1 MSSPKT
7 RLLSIDMMRGFT
19 LFLMLFVNDL
29 YIPGVPQW
37 LLHTEAHE
45 DGMGLADWV
54 FPGFLFMVGISI
66 PFAIANRQ
74 KIGESLSVISRHIL
88 LRAGSLI
95 LISLLLFNKGALN
108 VEVVGVSK
116 FAWSILLFV
125 AIFLVWNQYP
135 KSEKYYKLF
144 TILQGIGIV
153 LLAGALLFFR
163 SGTIEEVGWMQ
174 RGWWGILGLI
184 GWGYLVGALA
194 SLWCRDSLYRYG
206 LLVVFFL
213 GLNILYSAQLLGF
226 VDFLMPVF
234 NVILEGNIPFIVLMG
249 VLVGLLIKKTKTFP
263 AVLLRNVIVLGI
275 LCLVIGF
282 FLRNWFIISKI
293 YATPSWGLI
302 CTGISLLLFA
312 VFYYIVDVKQNHI
325 GLKLF
330 ERAGQNSLTTYIL
343 PDIVYLII
351 WTYGLPVF
359 FYKYLGNPLWCIVGS
374 LLWSY
379 VMLWLAVGLS
389 KINIRL
395 KL

>member
-29 YIPGVPQW
+29 YIPGVPKW

-74 KIGESLSVISRHIL
+74 KIGESLSVITRHIL

-95 LISLLLFNKGALN
+95 LISLLLFNKGSLN

-116 FAWSILLFV
+116 FAWALLLFV
-125 AIFLVWNQYP
+125 VIFLVWNQYP
-135 KSEKYYKLF
+135 RSEKYNKLF

-153 LLAGALLFFR
+153 LLAGVLLFFR

-194 SLWCRDSLYRYG
+194 SLWCRDSLFKCG
-206 LLVVFFL
+206 ILVVFFL
-213 GLNILYSAQLLGF
+213 GLNILYCAKLLGF

-234 NVILEGNIPFIVLMG
+234 NVIIEGNIPFIVLMG
-249 VLVGLLIKKTKTFP
+249 VLVGLLIKKAKTLP
-263 AVLLRNVIVLGI
+263 TVLLRNVIVLGI

-282 FLRNWFIISKI
+282 LLRNWFIISKI

-312 VFYYIVDVKQNHI
+312 LFYCIVDVKQNYS

-351 WTYGLPVF
+351 WTYGLPIF
-359 FYKYLGNPLWCIVGS
+359 FYKYLGNPIWCIVGS
-374 LLWSY
+374 LVWSY